1 MFNGDFV
8 DRGNQGCEVLLV
20 LLAFKVLHPK
30 HVHLNR
36 GNHEDVMLN
45 QAYGFADEVRTEA
58 TPLCRAVLS
67 VGMSC

>member
-1 MFNGDFV
+1 MEGLAMGTV
-8 DRGNQGCEVLLV
+8 EAMEGLV

-45 QAYGFADEVRTEA
+45 QAYGFADEV
-58 TPLCRAVLS
+58 
-67 VGMSC
+67 